1 MRESLWR
8 LLSPIFPKP
17 SPCSRSAEQR
27 HWSSCSSSRFS
38 CKKKSREAFQESCL
52 PLLVLSNATLSL
64 TTKKKKLS
72 TTKKKKK
79 KGIFSRRRRRPWRQ
93 GRRAHQRP
101 RLRRAHR
108 GHSVSRLWKGMEIIF
123 LFSLFLFSFKKRES
137 YESGDRRCFAAAAS
151 RLRPSL
157 AAVDL

>member
-52 PLLVLSNATLSL
+52 PLLVLSNATLTL
-64 TTKKKKLS
+64 TTKKKKTLDDE
-72 TTKKKKK
+72 KKKKQAS
-79 KGIFSRRRRRPWRQ
+79 SR
-93 GRRAHQRP
+93 AVV
-101 RLRRAHR
+101 AAR
-108 GHSVSRLWKGMEIIF
+108 GVK
-123 LFSLFLFSFKKRES
+123 
-137 YESGDRRCFAAAAS
+137 
-151 RLRPSL
+151 
-157 AAVDL
+157 VDAPINALDYDELTEVIR